1 MSLRNIGPLQISD
14 TLVMPRVVPF
24 LLAILLAAQNVTAQN
39 LPAQHHA
46 SLGIA
51 LAREG
56 KLPEAEHELREA
68 VRAAP
73 AVGPYRAQLGS
84 ILGLQGKWKD
94 ALESFQ
100 KAIDLAPEN
109 LDFRRETA
117 AVQWQLGMMSS
128 AEKNL
133 HYVLARHPGD
143 SGALLLLGLVKDR
156 TGDYA
161 QAAQLLD
168 SQFELVISQPD
179 RTVALFHSLVHN
191 GQHDKTAKIVAVL
204 KLHANDKS
212 WTDAVVR
219 CTQIAAMGGELETS
233 EALFALIPH
242 DDSGRPIA
250 GFQLAKLLYSR
261 AQVSRAKELLL
272 QLAENGVVSADLQAL
287 LGNCFESERQPS
299 LALQAYQ
306 RAIQADPSRIDYYED
321 LISLLLYLR
330 KTNDAIRLV
339 NHALE
344 IAPNDARPW
353 VWKGN
358 VDLRSNAQKDAM
370 ESYRHAVKLDGSN
383 ADAIVGV
390 AAVYFA
396 TGQSDAAI
404 AEYKAG
410 IVRFPNDAR
419 FYVACAE
426 MLLASPDSLKLQA
439 QAESLLQKAVK
450 LTPQSAEG
458 HYLLGQL
465 AMQQSRLKDA
475 ETELSLS
482 VRSDPDRSK
491 AHFALSVVY
500 RRMGRTDDA
509 TKEFALYQNLKQG
522 EENGMTTGMTAAEKP

>member
-1 MSLRNIGPLQISD
+1 MSLRNIGSLQISD
-14 TLVMPRVVPF
+14 TLVMPSFVSF
-24 LLAILLAAQNVTAQN
+24 LFAMLLAAQNVNVQNSPAQN
-39 LPAQHHA
+39 HA
-46 SLGIA
+46 SLGLS

-56 KLPEAEHELREA
+56 KLAEAEQELREA

-73 AVGPYRAQLGS
+73 AVAPYRAQLGS
-84 ILGLQGKWKD
+84 ILGLEGKWKE

-100 KAIDLAPEN
+100 HAIDLAPEDIN
-109 LDFRRETA
+109 FRRETA
-117 AVQWQLGMMSS
+117 AVEWQLGWMSS

-133 HYVLARHPGD
+133 QYVLARHPGD

-179 RTVALFHSLVHN
+179 RTVALFHSIVQS
-191 GQHDKTAKIVAVL
+191 GQHDKTTKIVEVL

-212 WTDAVVR
+212 WTDAIVR
-219 CTQIAAMGGELETS
+219 CTQIAAMGGDLETS
-233 EALFALIPH
+233 ETLFALIPR
-242 DDSGRPIA
+242 DDSGRPNA

-261 AQVSRAKELLL
+261 AQVSRAKALLL
-272 QLAENGVVSADLQAL
+272 QLAENDVVSADLQAL
-287 LGNCFESERQPS
+287 LGNCFESERQPG
-299 LALQAYQ
+299 LALEAYQ
-306 RAIQADPSRIDYYED
+306 RAIQANPSRIDYYED

-330 KTNDAIRLV
+330 KTSDAILLV
-339 NHALE
+339 NHAVE
-344 IAPNDARPW
+344 IAPTDARPW

-358 VDLRSNAQKDAM
+358 VSIRANAFKDAM
-370 ESYRHAVKLDGSN
+370 ESYRHAAKLDSSN
-383 ADAIVGV
+383 ADAIIGV

-426 MLLASPDSLKLQA
+426 MLLASPDSLRLQA
-439 QAESLLQKAVK
+439 QAESLLKKAVT
-450 LTPQSAEG
+450 LMPRSAEG

-482 VRSDPDRSK
+482 VRSDPDRSR

-509 TKEFALYQNLKQG
+509 TKEFALYQNLKQV
-522 EENGMTTGMTAAEKP
+522 EESGMTTGMTAAEKP

>member
-1 MSLRNIGPLQISD
+1 MSLRSIGPLQISD
-14 TLVMPRVVPF
+14 RFVMRSGAPF
-24 LLAILLAAQNVTAQN
+24 LFVILLAMQVVTAQT
-39 LPAQHHA
+39 LPAQNHA
-46 SLGIA
+46 SLGIS

-56 KLPEAEHELREA
+56 KLSEAEQELQEA

-73 AVGPYRAQLGS
+73 AVAPYRAQLGS
-84 ILGLQGKWKD
+84 VLGLQGKWKE

-100 KAIDLAPEN
+100 KAINLAPEN

-117 AVQWQLGMMSS
+117 AVQWQLGLMPS
-128 AEKNL
+128 ADKNL
-133 HYVLARHPGD
+133 QYVLARHPGD
-143 SGALLLLGLVKDR
+143 SGALLLLGLVKER

-168 SQFELVISQPD
+168 SQFELVISQPN
-179 RTVALFHSLVHN
+179 RTVALFHSIVQS
-191 GQHDKTAKIVAVL
+191 GQHDKVTKIVDVL
-204 KLHANDKS
+204 KRHANDKV
-212 WTDAVVR
+212 WADATGR
-219 CTQIAAMGGELETS
+219 CTQIAAMGGDLHTS
-233 EALFALIPH
+233 EVLFALIPD
-242 DDSGRPIA
+242 DDSGRLTA
-250 GFQLAKLLYSR
+250 GLQLAKLLYTR
-261 AQVSRAKELLL
+261 AQVSQARELLL
-272 QLAENGVVSADLQAL
+272 QLAESGVASADLQAL

-330 KTNDAIRLV
+330 KTSDALLLA

-344 IAPNDARPW
+344 IAPTDARPW

-358 VDLRSNAQKDAM
+358 VSLRANALQDAM
-370 ESYRHAVKLDGSN
+370 ESYRHSVKLDSSN
-383 ADAIVGV
+383 PDAIVGV

-404 AEYKAG
+404 AQNKAG
-410 IVRFPNDAR
+410 IAKFPNDAR
-419 FYVACAE
+419 FYVAYAE

-439 QAESLLQKAVK
+439 QAERLLQKAVK
-450 LTPQSAEG
+450 LTPQSAEA

-475 ETELSLS
+475 ETEFSLSLE
-482 VRSDPDRSK
+482 SDPDRSR

-509 TKEFALYQNLKQG
+509 TKEFALYQNLKQV
-522 EENGMTTGMTAAEKP
+522 EESGTATGMTAAAKP